1 MKQKGEKNPIV
12 HAEGLQSQEREH
24 TYVSEKDS
32 VSQEVIKTKNWRKFE
47 KNWILTNVPANPK
60 LFELPHFRKTY

>member
-12 HAEGLQSQEREH
+12 HAEGLQNQEREH
-24 TYVSEKDS
+24 TYISEKDS
-32 VSQEVIKTKNWRKFE
+32 VSQVIKTKNWRKFE
-47 KNWILTNVPANPK
+47 KNWILKNVPANPK

>member
-12 HAEGLQSQEREH
+12 HAEGLQNQEREH
-24 TYVSEKDS
+24 TYISEKDS
-32 VSQEVIKTKNWRKFE
+32 VSQEVIKT

>member
-12 HAEGLQSQEREH
+12 HAERLQNQEREH
-24 TYVSEKDS
+24 TYLSEKGS
-32 VSQEVIKTKNWRKFE
+32 MSQEVKTKNLRKFE
-47 KNWILTNVPANPK
+47 KNWILTYVPANPK